1 MGGPQDKR
9 DNGHNGLPGILAELL
24 MHDFLGKHTRFSVRY
39 EFKSRSKRL
48 TVQVRL
54 SVTCSV
60 ITSAGLKYGRRER
73 FSPQGIWPAQA
84 EKPGLVPALHLLQK
98 QRVSAAEC
106 TPRVHTSAGMH
117 ETTKK
122 PGKQICA
129 SRARK
134 LTQRGKFITS
144 LFLDCIL

>member
-1 MGGPQDKR
+1 MYQR
-9 DNGHNGLPGILAELL
+9 ISAELL
-24 MHDFLGKHTRFSVRY
+24 TRNFLGKHTKLSARC
-39 EFKSRSKRL
+39 EGESRSKRL

-106 TPRVHTSAGMH
+106 TPRVHTSACMY

-122 PGKQICA
+122 PGTQICA
-129 SRARK
+129 SGARK
-134 LTQRGKFITS
+134 SMQRES
-144 LFLDCIL
+144 SSHRYFLIAFCDMSEKI